1 MPQTDDRPLLIIVGG
16 PPASGKSTIAEWLA
30 EEFRLP
36 LLSRDMFKEA
46 MMETLGSP
54 DSDRSHELGAAAYA
68 ILAVLQQT
76 LVKAGVGAVLESN
89 FLRGVSEKDLA
100 PILPKSRSVAI
111 YCETSVAESLRRFE
125 ERAKNGDRHPGHH
138 DTEPEKLEE
147 LEQDLHS
154 GCYDPLDLDIP
165 RLVVDTTG
173 ELTPDK
179 TAIKQFVI
187 DHTGG
192 MANAAAPLQADIV
205 PA

>member
-1 MPQTDDRPLLIIVGG
+1 LTEPDDRPLLIIVGG

-36 LLSRDMFKEA
+36 LLSRDAFKEA
-46 MMETLGSP
+46 MMDALGSP
-54 DSDRSHELGAAAYA
+54 DPETSHEYGAAAYKILA
-68 ILAVLQQT
+68 ILQQQ

-89 FLRGVSEKDLA
+89 FLRGVSEKDLE

-111 YCETSVAESLRRFE
+111 YCETTVEESLRRFE
-125 ERAKNGDRHPGHH
+125 ERAKNGDRNPGHH
-138 DTEPEKLEE
+138 DHEPEKLVE
-147 LEQDLHS
+147 LEQDLKS

-165 RLVVDTTG
+165 SLVVDTTD

-179 TAIKQFVI
+179 EAIKQFVI

-192 MANAAAPLQADIV
+192 
-205 PA
+205 